1 MTGPTSSGSAHA
13 HSFLL
18 LCMCDGGCL
27 VATAS
32 AYLGLDSQDD
42 LRQGHDEALEGDSDV
57 LQYKVCDPHDPQQ
70 VEEVQG
76 LQVGLQKYEAVGR
89 IQRVRMLTYGH
100 GPSAAPSTHSGNLI
114 NMTNR
119 KGTELGIRHLCPVPE
134 SARNLLCDLRW
145 VT

>member
-1 MTGPTSSGSAHA
+1 
-13 HSFLL
+13 
-18 LCMCDGGCL
+18 MCDWGCL
-27 VATAS
+27 VAAAS

-42 LRQGHDEALEGDSDV
+42 LGQGHDEALEGDSDV

-89 IQRVRMLTYGH
+89 IQSQDAHVCSRAL
-100 GPSAAPSTHSGNLI
+100 SGSFYSLWDLI
-114 NMTNR
+114 NMTSR
-119 KGTELGIRHLCPVPE
+119 KGTELGIRHLCPVPA
-134 SARNLLCDLRW
+134 SASNLLCDLRW